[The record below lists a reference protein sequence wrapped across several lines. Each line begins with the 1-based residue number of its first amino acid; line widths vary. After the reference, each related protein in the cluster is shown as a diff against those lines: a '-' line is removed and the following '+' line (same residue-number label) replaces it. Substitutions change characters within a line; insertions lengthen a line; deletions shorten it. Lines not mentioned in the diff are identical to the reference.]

1 MNRRQDDNP
10 ELRHKRAGIIDHLI
24 CQFMWIKTLSVS
36 GEIDRRCVDGIDKLV
51 RLADSY
57 GIQAELD
64 EVRKRRIDPTN

>member
-1 MNRRQDDNP
+1 
-10 ELRHKRAGIIDHLI
+10 
-24 CQFMWIKTLSVS
+24 MWIKTLSVS